1 VRLPSDLLRRSA
13 EEGSRLLALAY
24 LDEIGLAGARLPD
37 PHDSEA
43 LHDFRVGLRRMR
55 SCIRAYRSPLKG
67 SVSKKVR
74 RNLRDLTLSTNP
86 GRDIEVQ
93 LDWLHRQA
101 ERLGPGETEGLAWLI
116 GRLEGRK
123 YESLGRITDEIGQDF
138 VKTTGKLRRRLGTFK
153 VEVRTGREAKPLLFG
168 EVTGQLIQNSTAEL
182 SDGLRVV
189 ARPEQVSEA
198 HIARISAKR
207 LRYLLEPLSHRT
219 AGAKALVG
227 RLKQLQDVLGH
238 LHDMQ
243 VLRQEIE
250 SSLAALPRGVS
261 DRPIVARPGLEALLR
276 LVVSEAGN
284 SFASFQ
290 ADWTH
295 ERAARFLI
303 RADEFGKMLA
313 GSAPPA
319 KREFTPAGATAKSEA
334 NGNSAPNGQAPS
346 EELPPIPLLRSH
358 PPLQQPLR

>member
-1 VRLPSDLLRRSA
+1 MRLPSDLLRRSA

-24 LDEIGLAGARLPD
+24 LDEIGSAERRLAD
-37 PHDSEA
+37 PQDPEA

-55 SCIRAYRSPLKG
+55 SCIRAYRSSLKG
-67 SVSKKVR
+67 SVSRKAR
-74 RNLRDLTLSTNP
+74 GRLRDLTLSTNP

-123 YESLGRITDEIGQDF
+123 YESLDQVTDEIGQEF
-138 VKTTGKLRRRLGTFK
+138 LKAAGKLRRRLGTFQM
-153 VEVRTGREAKPLLFG
+153 EVRTGREAKPLSFG
-168 EVTGQLIQNSTAEL
+168 EATGRLIQNTAAEL
-182 SDGLRVV
+182 SDRLKAVT
-189 ARPEQVSEA
+189 RPEHDSEA
-198 HIARISAKR
+198 HAARISAKR
-207 LRYLLEPLSHRT
+207 LRYLLEPLSHRA

-243 VLRQEIE
+243 VLSQEIE
-250 SSLAALPRGVS
+250 SSLAALPRGAI

-276 LVVSEAGN
+276 LAINEAGN

-290 ADWTH
+290 ADWTND
-295 ERAARFLI
+295 RAVRFLI
-303 RADEFGKMLA
+303 RADEFGRMLA
-313 GSAPPA
+313 GSAPPV
-319 KREFTPAGATAKSEA
+319 REFTPVGSTARPEG
-334 NGNSAPNGQAPS
+334 NGKPGPNGQGPS
-346 EELPPIPLLRSH
+346 DESPVGNRGLGAMPEL
-358 PPLQQPLR
+358 

>member
-1 VRLPSDLLRRSA
+1 
-13 EEGSRLLALAY
+13 LAY
-24 LDEIGLAGARLPD
+24 LDEIGLAERRLSD

-43 LHDFRVGLRRMR
+43 LHDFRVGLRRLR

-67 SVSKKVR
+67 SVSKKAR
-74 RNLRDLTLSTNP
+74 RRLRDLTVSTNP

-101 ERLGPGETEGLAWLI
+101 ARLGPGETEGLAWLV

-123 YESLGRITDEIGQDF
+123 YESLDRVAEEIGQEF
-138 VKTTGKLRRRLGTFK
+138 FKAAGKLQRRLGTFQMD
-153 VEVRTGREAKPLLFG
+153 VRTGREAKPLSFG
-168 EVTGQLIQNSTAEL
+168 EATGQLIQSTAAEL
-182 SDGLRVV
+182 SDRLKAVTM
-189 ARPEQVSEA
+189 PEQVSEA
-198 HIARISAKR
+198 HAARISAKR
-207 LRYLLEPLSHRT
+207 LRYVLEPLSHRA

-243 VLRQEIE
+243 VLSREIE
-250 SSLAALPRGVS
+250 ASLAALPRGVT
-261 DRPIVARPGLEALLR
+261 DRPIAARPGLEALLR
-276 LVVSEAGN
+276 LDINEAGT

-290 ADWTH
+290 ADWTDD
-295 ERAARFLI
+295 RAVRFLI
-303 RADEFGKMLA
+303 RADEFGRMLA

-319 KREFTPAGATAKSEA
+319 TREFTPTGGTAKAEG

-346 EELPPIPLLRSH
+346 EKSPIGDRALGAMPEL
-358 PPLQQPLR
+358 